1 MAERMASGR
10 GGWAFGRWWT
20 GVLLATLQLVPSS
33 ITAQA
38 GDPDPPPVTI
48 PDTELR
54 FLTAASNGV
63 GYKLYVGLPNGYEEG
78 QERYPVIF
86 TLDADY
92 SFAIVRNVVEH
103 LSDRNHL
110 RRAIVVG
117 IAYDGPLRY
126 RLNRTRDYTPVYA
139 PDGGYGP
146 EYQRVSGGAPAFLDF
161 IEDELVPWLARQYR
175 TTDERVLVGH
185 SYGGLFA
192 SWVAVTRP
200 ELFTGLV
207 AVSPS
212 LWYADGMIFEL
223 EDEAARTRDD
233 LPLRFYLEVGDREVN
248 GRWDMPGD
256 LTRFGRALEARDYPS
271 LGIEW
276 NVAENETHNSIFP
289 RALSNGLRFVLRGR

>member
-1 MAERMASGR
+1 M
-10 GGWAFGRWWT
+10 
-20 GVLLATLQLVPSS
+20 
-33 ITAQA
+33 
-38 GDPDPPPVTI
+38 
-48 PDTELR
+48 
-54 FLTAASNGV
+54 
-63 GYKLYVGLPNGYEEG
+63 
-78 QERYPVIF
+78 
-86 TLDADY
+86 
-92 SFAIVRNVVEH
+92 
-103 LSDRNHL
+103 
-110 RRAIVVG
+110 
-117 IAYDGPLRY
+117 
-126 RLNRTRDYTPVYA
+126 YA

-146 EYQRVSGGAPAFLDF
+146 EYQRVSGGAPAFLHF
-161 IEDELVPWLARQYR
+161 IAGELVTWLAREYR
-175 TTDERVLVGH
+175 TTDERILVGH

-233 LPLRFYLEVGDREVN
+233 LPLRFYLEVGDQEVN

-256 LTRFGRALEARDYPS
+256 LTRFARALEARDYPS

-276 NVAENETHNSIFP
+276 HVAENETHNSIFP